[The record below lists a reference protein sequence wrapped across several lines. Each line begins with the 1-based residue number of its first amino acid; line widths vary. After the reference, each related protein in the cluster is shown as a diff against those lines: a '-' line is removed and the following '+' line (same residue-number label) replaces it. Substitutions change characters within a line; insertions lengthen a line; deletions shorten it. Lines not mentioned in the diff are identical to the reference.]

1 MSDELGR
8 ALAVV
13 EAAERYLASWPDQN
27 DDTDALCAA
36 VGLFR
41 TGVADH
47 DWGDWYEPWDS
58 SYSDRRLRGRQCQR
72 CKTYYVE
79 EAECDE

>member
-1 MSDELGR
+1 MTDELTR

-13 EAAERYLASWPDQN
+13 QAAERYLASWPEPN
-27 DDTDALCAA
+27 DAGDLDDLCAA

-47 DWGDWYEPWDS
+47 DWGEWGEPWDAR
-58 SYSDRRLRGRQCQR
+58 YSNMRLRGHQCRR
-72 CKTYYVE
+72 CKAYRVE
-79 EAECDE
+79 EIER

>member
-41 TGVADH
+41 MGVADH
-47 DWGDWYEPWDS
+47 DWGERSEPWDAR
-58 SYSDRRLRGRQCQR
+58 YSGVRLRGRQCRR
-72 CKTYYVE
+72 CKTYHVE
-79 EAECDE
+79 EAGR